1 MLCLTGGK
9 EWWERQREGVV
20 NGSRG
25 REWWE
30 RLREG
35 VVGEVEG
42 GSGGRGRGRE

>member
-20 NGSRG
+20 GESRGREWWMGVEGGGGGRGRG

-30 RLREG
+30 R
-35 VVGEVEG
+35 
-42 GSGGRGRGRE
+42 